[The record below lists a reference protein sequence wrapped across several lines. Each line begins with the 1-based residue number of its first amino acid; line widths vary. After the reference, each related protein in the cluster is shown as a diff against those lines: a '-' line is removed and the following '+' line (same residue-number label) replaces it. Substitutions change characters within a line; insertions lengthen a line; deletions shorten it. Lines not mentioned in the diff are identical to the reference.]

1 MGDKC
6 SPIIINYDIGGRFT
20 MSRGYIYYCL
30 TCGKSYE
37 YCPSCAVVKPKFSI
51 ESFCCKKHQEIY
63 EILSKHGCHLA
74 TAEETLVALKDY
86 DTTGLTDD
94 IQAHIDS
101 LQPKKAEVEVK
112 ADETKVESKKAVETN
127 KKFSF
132 RTQE

>member
-1 MGDKC
+1 MF
-6 SPIIINYDIGGRFT
+6 PIIINYDIGGRFT
-20 MSRGYIYYCL
+20 MSRSYIYHCL

-63 EILSKHGCHLA
+63 NILSKHGCHLA
-74 TAEETLVALKDY
+74 TAEETLAALKDY
-86 DTTGLTDD
+86 DTTGLTED

-101 LQPKKAEVEVK
+101 LQPNKVEVK
-112 ADETKVESKKAVETN
+112 ADKTKVESKKAVETN

>member
-1 MGDKC
+1 MF
-6 SPIIINYDIGGRFT
+6 PIIINYDIGGRFT
-20 MSRGYIYYCL
+20 MSRSYIYHCL

-74 TAEETLVALKDY
+74 TAEETLAALKDY
-86 DTTGLTDD
+86 DTTGLTES

-112 ADETKVESKKAVETN
+112 VDETKVESKKAVETN